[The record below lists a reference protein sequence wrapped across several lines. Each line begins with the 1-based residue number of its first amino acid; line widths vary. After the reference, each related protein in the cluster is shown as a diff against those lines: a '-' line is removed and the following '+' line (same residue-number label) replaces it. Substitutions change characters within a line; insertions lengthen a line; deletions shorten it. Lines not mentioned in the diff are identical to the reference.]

1 VACDLKLQHGHS
13 SKKIGG
19 SLYAVTRELSNC
31 ISVTTPDWWFNQTWT
46 RGFKQTQFRLGQQK
60 LHPHKLKP
68 PTLAKHGSTP
78 LTPTLTDR
86 DDSAPLQRASWA
98 YSPQLH

>member
-1 VACDLKLQHGHS
+1 MPLRENCPTASVSQRQT
-13 SKKIGG
+13 GG
-19 SLYAVTRELSNC
+19 LIKPGLA
-31 ISVTTPDWWFNQTWT
+31 
-46 RGFKQTQFRLGQQK
+46 GFKQTQFRLGQQK